1 MQYIKGLDAF
11 DGRNHTAVTLGKFD
25 GLHRGHQKLLNR
37 IMKYAQKEKDLEECV
52 MNTDV
57 GIVPHFINKHFHP
70 DGCTHKYFGNEGV

>member
-1 MQYIKGLDAF
+1 MIAKARQVYSINRRKVENVIAAPKGYDS
-11 DGRNHTAVTLGKFD
+11 
-25 GLHRGHQKLLNR
+25 
-37 IMKYAQKEKDLEECV
+37 KEKDLEECV

>member
-1 MQYIKGLDAF
+1 MIAKARQVYSIKRRKVENVIAAPKENDS
-11 DGRNHTAVTLGKFD
+11 
-25 GLHRGHQKLLNR
+25 
-37 IMKYAQKEKDLEECV
+37 KEKDLEECV

>member
-1 MQYIKGLDAF
+1 MIAETRQVYSI
-11 DGRNHTAVTLGKFD
+11 
-25 GLHRGHQKLLNR
+25 NR
-37 IMKYAQKEKDLEECV
+37 RKVENVIAAPKEYDSKEKDLEECV